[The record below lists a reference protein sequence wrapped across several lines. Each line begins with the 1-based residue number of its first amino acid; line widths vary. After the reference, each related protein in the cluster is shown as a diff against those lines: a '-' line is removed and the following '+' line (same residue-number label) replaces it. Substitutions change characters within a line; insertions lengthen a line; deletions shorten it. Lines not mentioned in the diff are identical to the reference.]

1 MKIAFEQSKTCGP
14 EARKFIVIFDMENFS
29 MKQYAYRPAAEL
41 VINIFQMYSLNYPE
55 ILKYCYIINGEL
67 FKAICLQIP
76 GFNEYLH
83 LQLSQIPKAQ
93 RTTEVKNLPIKF

>member
-1 MKIAFEQSKTCGP
+1 MKIAFEQSKTYGP

-55 ILKYCYIINGEL
+55 ILKYCYVINGES
-67 FKAICLQIP
+67 FKAILCFYKLVVYASTFISNVCNKP
-76 GFNEYLH
+76 R
-83 LQLSQIPKAQ
+83 PKSPKH
-93 RTTEVKNLPIKF
+93 R